1 MASDSDMPSSLRD
14 RLDLDREFDIFL
26 GGAFGSSAKKPY
38 NQTVDFSGEQVSRN
52 LNFGTVAGC

>member
-26 GGAFGSSAKKPY
+26 GGAFGSSVKKLS
-38 NQTVDFSGEQVSRN
+38 NRTVDFSDDHVSKN
-52 LNFGTVAGC
+52 LNFGPVVGC